1 MIKGLTRGD
10 DDHVAANL
18 ELSKKKKRLEERER
32 ALQQG
37 HDQVIQHQLEAEK
50 EDVVLR
56 ADLRSMSDELEVP
69 KLDSASVRTDLAK
82 PSG

>member
-18 ELSKKKKRLEERER
+18 ELSKKKRRLEERER

-50 EDVVLR
+50 EDVLR

-69 KLDSASVRTDLAK
+69 KLDSASGKTDLAK
-82 PSG
+82 SSG